1 MSKRHRAGDQA
12 GAPPRQ
18 EQRAHA
24 RSERHRVN
32 TELAEVAEQ
41 VSGGVE
47 PDDVVEPG
55 VGWRPER
62 RRDPAKV
69 KAPTKK
75 QRRRRRHWKLKMWKR
90 RSAARRAKAIAEKQ
104 PTAVET
110 LEDGSEELA
119 EA

>member
-12 GAPPRQ
+12 ALPPRQ

-41 VSGGVE
+41 VSGGME

-62 RRDPAKV
+62 HRDPAKV
-69 KAPTKK
+69 KSQPPK
-75 QRRRRRHWKLKMWKR
+75 RRRRRHWKLKMWKR
-90 RSAARRAKAIAEKQ
+90 RKNTRRAKAIAEQRAAKVDS
-104 PTAVET
+104 PE
-110 LEDGSEELA
+110 EDLA
-119 EA
+119 EV

>member
-12 GAPPRQ
+12 ALPPRQ

-32 TELAEVAEQ
+32 TELAEAAER
-41 VSGGVE
+41 VSGGME

-62 RRDPAKV
+62 HRDPAKV
-69 KAPTKK
+69 KVEPTT
-75 QRRRRRHWKLKMWKR
+75 RHRRRHWKLKMWKR
-90 RSAARRAKAIAEKQ
+90 RTAARRAKAMAEQRVAK
-104 PTAVET
+104 TDVT
-110 LEDGSEELA
+110 EDLA
-119 EA
+119 EV